1 MSRTYRRM
9 KTERTPRTSRR
20 DLRKNKRTWKEVR
33 DSTPEFELSVWNM
46 GELK

>member
-9 KTERTPRTSRR
+9 KAERAPRVPKRE
-20 DLRKNKRTWKEVR
+20 LRKNKRTWKEMR
-33 DSTPEFELSVWNM
+33 DSAPEFELSVWNM